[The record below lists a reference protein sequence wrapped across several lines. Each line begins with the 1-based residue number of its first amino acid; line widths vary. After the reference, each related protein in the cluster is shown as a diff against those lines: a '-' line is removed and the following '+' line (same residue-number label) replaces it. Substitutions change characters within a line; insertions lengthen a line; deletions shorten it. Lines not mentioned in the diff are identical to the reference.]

1 MDIELQQRFIA
12 LWQKYFNNAE
22 LPITCFFSKGDG
34 RAEEAPKPKGHS
46 CVISDPNFDQVD
58 PIGGVVT
65 SLG

>member
-1 MDIELQQRFIA
+1 MDTDLQQRFIN

-22 LPITCFFSKGDG
+22 LPITCFFSEGDG
-34 RAEEAPKPKGHS
+34 RAKPRGYS
-46 CVISDPNFDQVD
+46 CVIYAPNFDQVD